1 GAAPRSTGSA
11 PIEQGGT
18 RGCRVPAPNEQGR
31 TPIPGAAL
39 FASSRT
45 PGLLDGVLQALPGTE
60 RRAGRGANADLL
72 PRARIAPRAGLALAG
87 LEGAEAGDLD
97 LVALLQRRSND
108 AVARVEQGVDRAL
121 RVRLRQLR
129 LARQVLDQLG
139 LVHGLTPL
147 DMKLVTRCA
156 DPPPRGTANCGPAGP
171 VPSGPEP
178 GARTCA
184 APPTT
189 ANLSRNG
196 AASIRSI
203 GSDARKV
210 SGTVERDPGS
220 RQEICCAGAR
230 NLALSANH

>member
-1 GAAPRSTGSA
+1 
-11 PIEQGGT
+11 
-18 RGCRVPAPNEQGR
+18 
-31 TPIPGAAL
+31 
-39 FASSRT
+39 
-45 PGLLDGVLQALPGTE
+45 
-60 RRAGRGANADLL
+60 
-72 PRARIAPRAGLALAG
+72 GLALAG
-87 LEGAEAGDLD
+87 LDGAEAGLLD
-97 LVALLQRRSND
+97 LVALLQRRSED

-189 ANLSRNG
+189 ANSSRNG

-210 SGTVERDPGS
+210 SGTVERDRDRVKRFVAPEHGIWRSLPTTDADHGPNREPRSPGPS
-220 RQEICCAGAR
+220 
-230 NLALSANH
+230 HPT